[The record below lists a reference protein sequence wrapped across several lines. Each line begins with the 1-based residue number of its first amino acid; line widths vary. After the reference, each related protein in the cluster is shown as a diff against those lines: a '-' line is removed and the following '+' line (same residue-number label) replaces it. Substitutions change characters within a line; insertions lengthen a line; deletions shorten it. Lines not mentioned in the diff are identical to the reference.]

1 MRCLSISYYQVNKFK
16 FQQQLLFSR

>member
-16 FQQQLLFSR
+16 FEQQLLFSR